1 MGERGREGGRER
13 GGIKCGR
20 TGREGGG
27 GEGGG
32 VAVERREVTVKREGS
47 CERKLEKTRIAAR
60 YWKEG

>member
-1 MGERGREGGRER
+1 MRENRER
-13 GGIKCGR
+13 R
-20 TGREGGG
+20 RGGG
-27 GEGGG
+27 GGG